1 MGSRRTRQTHAAD
14 ARRTRHER
22 HNARHYARHIARH
35 NARLNARHKMV
46 SAQVTISNRLGLHAR
61 PAMSFVEEASRFAA
75 AVSVRKCSDGETVD
89 GKSILQMLMLAGTC
103 GSVLEIG
110 VEGPDEQ
117 DALAALVALVE
128 SRFGEDE

>member
-22 HNARHYARHIARH
+22 HNARH
-35 NARLNARHKMV
+35 NARHKMV